1 MTNDQFA
8 VSLAMVNECA
18 DVVMETAQPDEGCA
32 YLAHAARARL
42 AEFDALAMLSAKRQ
56 YPFDKRLQP
65 LVRAIDDFVADIQKQ
80 ISAPIE
86 SAGDEDSVLGALE
99 QREEAIA
106 WLDSARIAGCGLLV
120 HLTKS
125 LAAVQTSG

>member
-18 DVVMETAQPDEGCA
+18 VVVMETAQPGDGCA
-32 YLAHAARARL
+32 HLAHAARARL
-42 AEFDALAMLSAKRQ
+42 AEFNALAMLSAKRQ

-65 LVRAIDDFVADIQKQ
+65 LVRAIDDFVADIEKQ
-80 ISAPIE
+80 ISKPIE
-86 SAGDEDSVLGALE
+86 VDGEEEILAALD
-99 QREEAIA
+99 QRAEATE

-125 LAAVQTSG
+125 LAALQTSG